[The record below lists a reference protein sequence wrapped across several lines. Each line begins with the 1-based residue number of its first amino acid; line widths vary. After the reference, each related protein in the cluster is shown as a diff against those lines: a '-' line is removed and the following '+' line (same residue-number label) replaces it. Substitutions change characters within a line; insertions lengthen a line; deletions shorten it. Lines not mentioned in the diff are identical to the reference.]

1 MSSTERAGME
11 LMAAFVVDA
20 NGSDTMSAMRK
31 EKSSGD
37 LTRSSSPELTL
48 DAMRSAT
55 DLDEIADSE
64 PLVFEKCFNEDKLR
78 SSTTSPDISQ
88 FLTNS
93 AGVKQSESDD
103 EDDFVDLKSANFFAE
118 EIPQYR
124 RCAAFAAP
132 GVPSEKIHNF
142 PAGTTFDFRKYKAWV
157 GANAIHLE

>member
-1 MSSTERAGME
+1 MSHEA
-11 LMAAFVVDA
+11 LAAVHDIADA
-20 NGSDTMSAMRK
+20 SDTMRK

-55 DLDEIADSE
+55 NLDEIADSE
-64 PLVFEKCFNEDKLR
+64 PLVFEKCFNEDKR

-93 AGVKQSESDD
+93 ADVKQSESDD

-118 EIPQYR
+118 EILQYR

-132 GVPSEKIHNF
+132 EIPSEKIHNF

>member
-1 MSSTERAGME
+1 MSTTERAGME
-11 LMAAFVVDA
+11 LMAASVVDA

-64 PLVFEKCFNEDKLR
+64 PLVFEKCFNEDKR

-93 AGVKQSESDD
+93 ADMTSESDD

-142 PAGTTFDFRKYKAWV
+142 PAGMTFDFRKYKSWV